1 MAIEIEVKKE
11 GKVRKWIR
19 EHKKQLAIAG
29 AVIGSFAL
37 GIAYERCT
45 NKKLKAW
52 HEAEKEL
59 EGYTLSYP
67 DECTKRIDEDI
78 FVNLAPTIEDAVL
91 SDGIDAF
98 YIDRDYPVE
107 FESGDTRLRRVSV
120 SVSDMGQYEG

>member
-1 MAIEIEVKKE
+1 MTIEVKKE

-37 GIAYERCT
+37 GMLYEQYT
-45 NKKLKAW
+45 NKKLKKL

-59 EGYTLSYP
+59 EGYALSDP
-67 DECTKRIDEDI
+67 NECTKRIDEDI
-78 FVNLAPTIEDAVL
+78 FTSLAPTIEEAVL
-91 SDGIDAF
+91 SDGIDEF
-98 YIDRDYPVE
+98 YMDRDYPVE

-120 SVSDMGQYEG
+120 SVKDMGQKGE

>member
-1 MAIEIEVKKE
+1 MAKKE
-11 GKVRKWIR
+11 SKAKKWIR
-19 EHKKQLAIAG
+19 EHKKQLEIAG

-59 EGYTLSYP
+59 EGYKLSDP

-91 SDGIDAF
+91 SDGIDEF

>member
-37 GIAYERCT
+37 GMLYEQCT
-45 NKKLKAW
+45 NKKLKKL

-59 EGYTLSYP
+59 EGYKLSDP

-78 FVNLAPTIEDAVL
+78 FTNLAPTIEEAVL
-91 SDGIDAF
+91 SDGIDEF
-98 YIDRDYPVE
+98 YMDRDYPVE

-120 SVSDMGQYEG
+120 SVSDMGQYEE

>member
-1 MAIEIEVKKE
+1 MAKKE
-11 GKVRKWIR
+11 SKAKKWIR

-59 EGYTLSYP
+59 KGYKLSDP

-78 FVNLAPTIEDAVL
+78 FVNLAPTIEEAVL
-91 SDGIDAF
+91 SSGIDKF
-98 YIDRDYPVE
+98 YMDRDYPVE

-120 SVSDMGQYEG
+120 SVSDMGQYEE

>member
-52 HEAEKEL
+52 HEAKKEL
-59 EGYTLSYP
+59 EGYKLSDP

-91 SDGIDAF
+91 SDGIDGF

-120 SVSDMGQYEG
+120 SVKDMGMYEG

>member
-29 AVIGSFAL
+29 AIIGSFAL
-37 GIAYERCT
+37 GMLYEQCA
-45 NKKLKAW
+45 NKKLKKL

-59 EGYTLSYP
+59 EGYALSDP

-78 FVNLAPTIEDAVL
+78 FTSLAPTIEEAVL

-98 YIDRDYPVE
+98 YMDRDYPVE

-120 SVSDMGQYEG
+120 SIKDMGMYEE

>member
-19 EHKKQLAIAG
+19 EHKKQLVIAG

-37 GIAYERCT
+37 GIVYERCA
-45 NKKLKAW
+45 NKKLKAV

-59 EGYTLSYP
+59 EGY

-78 FVNLAPTIEDAVL
+78 FTNLAPTIEDAVL
-91 SDGIDAF
+91 SNGIDEF
-98 YIDRDYPVE
+98 YMDRDYPVE

-120 SVSDMGQYEG
+120 SVKDMGMYEE

>member
-1 MAIEIEVKKE
+1 MAKKE
-11 GKVRKWIR
+11 SKAKKWIR
-19 EHKKQLAIAG
+19 EHKKQLKIAG

-37 GIAYERCT
+37 GIAYEQCT

-59 EGYTLSYP
+59 EGYKLSDP

-78 FVNLAPTIEDAVL
+78 FTNLAPTIEDAVL
-91 SDGIDAF
+91 SDGIDEF
-98 YIDRDYPVE
+98 YMDRDYPVE

-120 SVSDMGQYEG
+120 SVKDMGMYEG

>member
-1 MAIEIEVKKE
+1 MAKKE
-11 GKVRKWIR
+11 SKAKKWIR
-19 EHKKQLAIAG
+19 EHKKQLVIAG
-29 AVIGSFAL
+29 AVISSFAL

-59 EGYTLSYP
+59 EGYKLSDP

-91 SDGIDAF
+91 SDGIDEF

-120 SVSDMGQYEG
+120 SVKDMGMYEG

>member
-1 MAIEIEVKKE
+1 MKSKLKKE

-19 EHKKQLAIAG
+19 EHKKQLKIAG

-52 HEAEKEL
+52 HEAKKEL
-59 EGYTLSYP
+59 EGHKLSDP

-91 SDGIDAF
+91 SDGIDEF

-120 SVSDMGQYEG
+120 SVSDMGQYEE

>member
-1 MAIEIEVKKE
+1 MAIEIKVKKE

-29 AVIGSFAL
+29 AFAL
-37 GIAYERCT
+37 AIVCERCI
-45 NKKLKAW
+45 NK

-59 EGYTLSYP
+59 ESYTLSDP

-78 FVNLAPTIEDAVL
+78 FTNLAPTIEEAVL
-91 SDGIDAF
+91 SSGIDKF
-98 YIDRDYPVE
+98 YMDRDYPVE

-120 SVSDMGQYEG
+120 SVSDMGQYEE